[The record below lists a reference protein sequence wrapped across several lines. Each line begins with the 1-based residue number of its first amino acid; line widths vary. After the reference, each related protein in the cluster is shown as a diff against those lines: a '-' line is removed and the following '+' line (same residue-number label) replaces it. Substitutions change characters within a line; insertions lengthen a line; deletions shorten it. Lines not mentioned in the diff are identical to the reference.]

1 MRWLSDPW
9 QYAFFRHGMIAAVLA
24 GALCGLIGVYV
35 VLRKMSYVGHG
46 LSHAIFGG
54 AVVGYSLGSSLYV
67 FGGLWGALSA
77 VLINAV
83 SRTKRVGHDAAIG
96 IITTGSFAL
105 GVAIIS
111 RGHSFTRNFDA
122 ALFGNILG
130 VTSTDLWV
138 LTGVTIAAALGVF
151 FGYQRLL
158 FVAFDEDVAGAFGV
172 QTRVLDVM
180 FSVVLAAAIIA
191 TMRVLGVTLI
201 AAAIVTPAVAAR
213 MTTNSFGRVLGVS
226 VVIGALCGVIGMYVS
241 FYNDI
246 ASGATIT
253 LVATALFAVVFATVT
268 IRDAIRSTIRA
279 ARSHPEKELAG
290 ATAPT
295 RLDPWITP
303 RSPNSSTASTTSA
316 SRPPTLVRS
325 SSSSDGPPRVSAKSS
340 KRAN

>member
-1 MRWLSDPW
+1 MRWLTDPW
-9 QYAFFRHGMIAAVLA
+9 HYTFFRHGMIAAVLA

-77 VLINAV
+77 LLINAV
-83 SRTKRVGHDAAIG
+83 SRTRKVGHDAAIG

-138 LTGVTIAAALGVF
+138 LGAVTAVAGLGVF

-158 FVAFDEDVAGAFGV
+158 FVTFDEDVAGAFGV
-172 QTRVLDVM
+172 RTRLVDVG
-180 FSVVLAAAIIA
+180 FSIVLAAAIVA

-213 MTTNSFGRVLGVS
+213 LTTNSFAKVLGGS
-226 VVIGALCGVIGMYVS
+226 VLIGALCGVVGMYVS

-253 LVATALFAVVFATVT
+253 LVATALFAVVFAAVT
-268 IRDAIRSTIRA
+268 LRDAVA
-279 ARSHPEKELAG
+279 ARFGGARLA
-290 ATAPT
+290 
-295 RLDPWITP
+295 R
-303 RSPNSSTASTTSA
+303 
-316 SRPPTLVRS
+316 V
-325 SSSSDGPPRVSAKSS
+325 RVSDAKI
-340 KRAN
+340 R

>member
-1 MRWLSDPW
+1 MHWLTDPW
-9 QYAFFRHGMIAAVLA
+9 TYGFFRHGMIAAVLA

-77 VLINAV
+77 LLINAV
-83 SRTKRVGHDAAIG
+83 SRTRKVGHDAAIG

-138 LTGVTIAAALGVF
+138 LGGVAAVAALGVF
-151 FGYQRLL
+151 FGYRRLL
-158 FVAFDEDVAGAFGV
+158 FVTFDEDVAGAFGV
-172 QTRVLDVM
+172 RTRLVDVG
-180 FSVVLAAAIIA
+180 FSIVLAAAIVA

-213 MTTNSFGRVLGVS
+213 LTTDSFARVLGAAVG
-226 VVIGALCGVIGMYVS
+226 IGAACGVIGMYVS

-253 LVATALFAVVFATVT
+253 LVATALFAVVFGFVTV
-268 IRDAIRSTIRA
+268 RDRLAPVRNRVLRA
-279 ARSHPEKELAG
+279 GPRAG
-290 ATAPT
+290 ADIA
-295 RLDPWITP
+295 
-303 RSPNSSTASTTSA
+303 
-316 SRPPTLVRS
+316 
-325 SSSSDGPPRVSAKSS
+325 
-340 KRAN
+340 

>member
-1 MRWLSDPW
+1 MSWLIDPW
-9 QYAFFRHGMIAAVLA
+9 HYTFFRHGMIAAVLA

-77 VLINAV
+77 LLINAV
-83 SRTKRVGHDAAIG
+83 SRTRKVGHDAAIG

-130 VTSTDLWV
+130 VTATDLWV
-138 LTGVTIAAALGVF
+138 LGAVAAVAALGVF

-158 FVAFDEDVAGAFGV
+158 FVTFDEDVAGAFGV
-172 QTRVLDVM
+172 RTRLVDVA
-180 FSVVLAAAIIA
+180 FSIVLAAAIVA

-213 MTTNSFGRVLGVS
+213 LTTNSFAKVLVGS
-226 VVIGALCGVIGMYVS
+226 VLIGALCGVVGMYVS

-253 LVATALFAVVFATVT
+253 LVATALFAIVFAFVSL
-268 IRDAIRSTIRA
+268 RDA
-279 ARSHPEKELAG
+279 L
-290 ATAPT
+290 T
-295 RLDPWITP
+295 RTLH
-303 RSPNSSTASTTSA
+303 RHSS
-316 SRPPTLVRS
+316 VRTRENVTVI
-325 SSSSDGPPRVSAKSS
+325 DA
-340 KRAN
+340 